1 MEHLTRHQYQ
11 SNLFLAPL
19 AEIQK
24 KIILSAPPSYRVVL
38 YRRFMVRITEA
49 LARRHRAKAMITG
62 ESCGQVASQTL
73 DNIAVVDQSAGM
85 PILRPFIGSNKEE
98 IVNMAQAIG
107 TFPISILPDQDCCT
121 LFVPKHPETK
131 ANLNTVLRIEEQLSV
146 DELVQDALE
155 NTERRHFASPEA
167 AAPDR

>member
-1 MEHLTRHQYQ
+1 M
-11 SNLFLAPL
+11 
-19 AEIQK
+19 AEILK

-49 LARRHRAKAMITG
+49 LATRNRAKAIITG

-73 DNIAVVDQSAGM
+73 ENIAVVDQSAGM
-85 PILRPFIGSNKEE
+85 PILRPLIGSNKEE

-107 TFPISILPDQDCCT
+107 TFSTSILPDQDCCT

-131 ANLNTVLRIEEQLSV
+131 ADLDTVLRLEGELPV
-146 DELVQDALE
+146 DELVREALE

-167 AAPDR
+167 AALDR